1 MKSLNL
7 FLVTLSIVSAT
18 FISVQAQSPVSE
30 KTTAMQTDNP
40 NPNYALL
47 VRNYN
52 HLKAAIKTVDMLTK
66 EGRTVE
72 HFEVVLCGKKIT
84 QINKN
89 RDLIKKAQK
98 TGITVTACGM
108 SMNKFSM
115 TKSDL
120 PDSVRVVKNG
130 LIRIYD
136 LQEQGYKTIT
146 L

>member
-1 MKSLNL
+1 
-7 FLVTLSIVSAT
+7 
-18 FISVQAQSPVSE
+18 
-30 KTTAMQTDNP
+30 
-40 NPNYALL
+40 
-47 VRNYN
+47 
-52 HLKAAIKTVDMLTK
+52 MLTK